1 MKLHERDTTH
11 RPDLESLPEVKAQR
25 PPPVGYCMGSAFY
38 KYEGTDCYQWF
49 ANRSAGFW
57 SPYGEVLTG
66 LEKQA

>member
-1 MKLHERDTTH
+1 MKLHELDTTH